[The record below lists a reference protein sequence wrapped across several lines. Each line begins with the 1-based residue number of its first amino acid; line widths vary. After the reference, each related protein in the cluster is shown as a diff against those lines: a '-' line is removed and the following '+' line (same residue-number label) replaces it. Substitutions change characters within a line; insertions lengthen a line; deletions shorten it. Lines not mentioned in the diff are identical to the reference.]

1 LFGAGSNLLSVQSA
15 ACNAVTSGESDAQT
29 YLVSTYGNASH
40 AKPKLIRAYSES
52 AERQSSDM
60 SVKKQK
66 LSEVD
71 ELIARPYVAYLKGQS
86 ELSATPCSALS
97 EEFESW
103 WAVNHPLDWWTKKR
117 GDSLPHGDR
126 LLVWEIARQAYI
138 AGRQA
143 PNARADLPPR

>member
-1 LFGAGSNLLSVQSA
+1 MSA
-15 ACNAVTSGESDAQT
+15 KSKQWPTGKEVLQT
-29 YLVSTYGNASH
+29 GRCDW
-40 AKPKLIRAYSES
+40 PK
-52 AERQSSDM
+52 Q
-60 SVKKQK
+60 
-66 LSEVD
+66 
-71 ELIARPYVAYLKGQS
+71 PS

-143 PNARADLPPR
+143 PNRELSRDGGNPK